1 MRRDLQD
8 QRGLSAARRLMPNP
22 CTISLGIGQIATDK
36 AAEQPTSQ
44 TGSSRD

>member
-8 QRGLSAARRLMPNP
+8 QARAVGCPTADAQP
-22 CTISLGIGQIATDK
+22 CTISLGIGQIAADET
-36 AAEQPTSQ
+36 AEQPTSQ